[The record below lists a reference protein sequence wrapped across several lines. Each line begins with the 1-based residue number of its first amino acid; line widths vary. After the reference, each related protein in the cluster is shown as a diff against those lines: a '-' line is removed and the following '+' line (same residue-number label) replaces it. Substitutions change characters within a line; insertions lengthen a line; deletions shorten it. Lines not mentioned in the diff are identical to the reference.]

1 VEVDMNQETSRSSD
15 LPQPLRAVAS
25 GLRHVPGAEQ
35 VGKAATG
42 ALDRIGAVSP
52 RGRRMAVYAGAGVL
66 GVTGLVEWPVA
77 VTGAAV
83 AWLTRPRPE
92 ERPDGASPN
101 GGTRT
106 GGHRTARAGEDDE
119 DTSAYGPGGRLA
131 SSHYRHERPEQ
142 HVHEQPAK
150 VGDTATASA
159 LKQVAEATAHHGD
172 EQPHGNAHDSR
183 PTG

>member
-1 VEVDMNQETSRSSD
+1 MNQETSRSSSSD

-25 GLRHVPGAEQ
+25 GLRHVPGAER
-35 VGKAATG
+35 VGRVATG

-66 GVTGLVEWPVA
+66 GVAGVVEWPVA

-83 AWLTRPRPE
+83 AWLTRPRPGQQS
-92 ERPDGASPN
+92 DGAAPN
-101 GGTRT
+101 GGTR
-106 GGHRTARAGEDDE
+106 AGTSDDRRSDAAAPQEE

-131 SSHYRHERPEQ
+131 ASHYRQQQPEQ

-172 EQPHGNAHDSR
+172 EQPHGHDSR
-183 PTG
+183 STG

>member
-1 VEVDMNQETSRSSD
+1 MNQETSRSSD

-35 VGKAATG
+35 VGKVATG
-42 ALDRIGAVSP
+42 ALDMIGAVSP

-66 GVTGLVEWPVA
+66 GVAGLVEWPVA

-92 ERPDGASPN
+92 QRPDGASPN

-106 GGHRTARAGEDDE
+106 GSSGDHRSAQAGEDD
-119 DTSAYGPGGRLA
+119 DTSAQGPGGRL
-131 SSHYRHERPEQ
+131 SPSHYRHDRPEQ

-172 EQPHGNAHDSR
+172 EQPHGHEHEHDSR